1 MKKRIKYIILWVL
14 VIAYLAVA
22 FGFVAEK
29 RQRLICNQ
37 VEVSILDSSRNAF
50 ISPNIV
56 KNLLQKKGINL
67 IGKNFNDI
75 DLSHLET
82 VLNNCPPIEKAE
94 AYKTIGGKVVIE
106 IRQRSPVLRV
116 IDANNAS
123 YYIDNKGYV
132 MRLSG
137 NYTSRV
143 IIANGYIHCAI
154 PDNWKLSVLDV
165 ENSLKD
171 KHYLLAD
178 LFKLAHFIADDDFWN
193 AQIQQ
198 IYVDADGDF
207 ELIPR
212 VGAQVIVFGDDSDCE
227 EKFSNL
233 MSFYKNGLPI
243 VGWNKYE
250 TINLKYKG
258 QVICTKRE

>member
-14 VIAYLAVA
+14 VLAYVVVA
-22 FGFVAEK
+22 FGFDAGKQQHLV
-29 RQRLICNQ
+29 CNQ
-37 VEVSILDSSRNAF
+37 VEVCILDSSRSAF
-50 ISPNIV
+50 ITPAIV

-67 IGKNFNDI
+67 IGKNFNEI
-75 DLSHLET
+75 DLSSLENT
-82 VLNNCPPIEKAE
+82 LNNCPPIENAE
-94 AYKTIGGKVVIE
+94 AYKTVGGKLVIE
-106 IRQRSPVLRV
+106 VRQRSPILRV
-116 IDANNAS
+116 IDANNVS

-143 IIANGYIHCAI
+143 IIANGYIHCAV
-154 PDNWKLSVLDV
+154 PDNGRLSVLDV
-165 ENSLKD
+165 DNSLKD
-171 KHYLLAD
+171 KHYMLAD
-178 LFKLAHFIADDDFWN
+178 LFKLAQFIADDDFWN
-193 AQIQQ
+193 AQIEQ
-198 IYVDADGDF
+198 VFVNALGDF

-212 VGAQVIVFGDDSDCE
+212 VGAHVIVFGDFSNCE

-233 MSFYKNGLPI
+233 MSFYKNGLPA